1 MASLEEQAVAF
12 EAAVR
17 ELSRAYPPPAQPTTI
32 TSYFPNIWQNQIKAH
47 QELVLAAHYGH
58 ISDVR
63 MWRFHTRI
71 PDDELEAVI
80 ALIYG

>member
-1 MASLEEQAVAF
+1 MTPSEQKIAAF

-17 ELSRAYPPPAQPTTI
+17 ELSRAYPPPAMSTEAYADARR
-32 TSYFPNIWQNQIKAH
+32 SGQIKAH
-47 QELVLAAHYGH
+47 QRMVEAAHYGN
-58 ISDVR
+58 IADVR

>member
-17 ELSRAYPPPAQPTTI
+17 ELSRAYPPPAQPTTM
-32 TSYFPNIWQNQIKAH
+32 TSYFPAIWSGQIKAH
-47 QELVLAAHYGH
+47 RRMVEAAHYGN
-58 ISDVR
+58 ISDA
-63 MWRFHTRI
+63 RFWCSKTRI
-71 PDDELEAVI
+71 PRDELEAVI

>member
-17 ELSRAYPPPAQPTTI
+17 ELSRAYPPPAMSTDAYADARR
-32 TSYFPNIWQNQIKAH
+32 SGQIKAH
-47 QELVLAAHYGH
+47 QELVLAAHYGN

-71 PDDELEAVI
+71 PDNELEAVI